1 MKRFALIFVL
11 FSSPALA
18 QQQPDLVTLQR
29 VIVQLQQQRNAALDA
44 LAAADAQVAKL
55 TEELQKAKQATDQK

>member
-1 MKRFALIFVL
+1 MKRLALIFVL
-11 FSSPALA
+11 FSSPSLA

-29 VIVQLQQQRNAALDA
+29 VIVQLQQQRNAAMDA